1 MSQPKPMSMAPR
13 RAPRTRVT
21 TTTTL
26 VRWTISSRL
35 GQATLRSSLKISM
48 RKRGRQLR
56 RPADPEPPSRRGAA
70 RPAPERDPGRAAA
83 LPSLAFL
90 PGCRLTARLLMVLAQ
105 RLFTWTPCV
114 NDGPGSADRTYAVRY
129 DPDRCAGSSACCN
142 SGTGTP
148 CRPGLSLPGLP
159 SLPRYCAIFVI
170 TPAPT
175 VRPPSRIAKRT
186 PSSRATGA
194 MRFTSIFT
202 LSPGMTI
209 STPSGRVT
217 SPVTSVVRM

>member
-1 MSQPKPMSMAPR
+1 M
-13 RAPRTRVT
+13 RAT
-21 TTTTL
+21 TTTTP
-26 VRWTISSRL
+26 VKWTTSSRL

-48 RKRGRQLR
+48 KKRGRQLR
-56 RPADPEPPSRRGAA
+56 SPAGPEPPSRRGGA
-70 RPAPERDPGRAAA
+70 RLAPGRDPGRAAA
-83 LPSLAFL
+83 LAPLPSLACL
-90 PGCRLTARLLMVLAQ
+90 AGCRLTERLLMVLPQ

-114 NDGPGSADRTYAVRY
+114 NDGRGSADSTYAVRY

-148 CRPGLSLPGLP
+148 CRPGLPLPGLP
-159 SLPRYCAIFVI
+159 SLPRYSVILVI

-186 PSSRATGA
+186 PSSRATGVI
-194 MRFTSIFT
+194 RSTSIFT
-202 LSPGMTI
+202 LSPGITI